1 MSDIIRYKVIIKY
14 LFTGIYQTLGT
25 IGVFLTKFFVEI
37 LSAAI

>member
-14 LFTGIYQTLGT
+14 LLTGIYQTLGT
-25 IGVFLTKFFVEI
+25 IGVFLTKFFVVI

>member
-14 LFTGIYQTLGT
+14 FLTGIYQTLGT
-25 IGVFLTKFFVEI
+25 ILVFLTKLFVKV